1 MNFDIKFDFQRRDR
15 LGLIEAIW
23 GQDKSIDQL
32 ERLCGN
38 VLSKN
43 EVVFITRSNREKAN
57 YLLDLYGDARFYEEA
72 NCLTIGKNFKKKI
85 QRFCLLLICL
95 VVLIFQSDIPNLKA
109 LTMDNFQ
116 SEMVIEEL
124 RLKVSADVKAAWL
137 NAEKEIWE
145 PWLSS
150 QDGFLGRQLFWD
162 KEKEEALILV
172 NWKSKKLWK
181 SIPISE
187 VNVVQQKFE
196 DNVKAALN
204 IGDNPFELI
213 YEGELDKQT

>member
-1 MNFDIKFDFQRRDR
+1 MKLNLNLKRKF
-15 LGLIEAIW
+15 
-23 GQDKSIDQL
+23 
-32 ERLCGN
+32 
-38 VLSKN
+38 
-43 EVVFITRSNREKAN
+43 
-57 YLLDLYGDARFYEEA
+57 
-72 NCLTIGKNFKKKI
+72 

-95 VVLIFQSDIPNLKA
+95 VVLIFQSDIPNLNA
-109 LTMDNFQ
+109 LTMDNYQ
-116 SEMVIEEL
+116 SQMVVEEL
-124 RLKVSADVKAAWL
+124 RLKVATDVKAVWL

-172 NWKSKKLWK
+172 TWKSKKLWK
-181 SIPISE
+181 SIPMSE

-204 IGDNPFELI
+204 VGENPFQLI
-213 YEGELDKQT
+213 HEGELDKQV

>member
-1 MNFDIKFDFQRRDR
+1 MRFD
-15 LGLIEAIW
+15 LI
-23 GQDKSIDQL
+23 L
-32 ERLCGN
+32 
-38 VLSKN
+38 
-43 EVVFITRSNREKAN
+43 
-57 YLLDLYGDARFYEEA
+57 
-72 NCLTIGKNFKKKI
+72 KKKI

-95 VVLIFQSDIPNLKA
+95 VVLIFQSGIPNLKA

-124 RLKVSADVKAAWL
+124 RLKVPADVKAAWL

-181 SIPISE
+181 SIPMSE
-187 VNVVQQKFE
+187 VNIMQEKFE
-196 DNVKAALN
+196 NDVKTALN
-204 IGDNPFELI
+204 ITENPFELI
-213 YEGELDKQT
+213 YEVELDKQV